1 MNDEQ
6 LIAQKDLDDLLAN
19 ANNELTE
26 LKPENTDIQNPSVTE
41 EIATTE
47 PQIPEQIVQTPI
59 EEQPPVS
66 FFKKLKQH
74 LTKKTLL
81 IAFFLLTLAITIGA
95 LLGYKIANQA
105 TSSLPPIEKITAQ
118 GITFEEKNFVTYAGL
133 GDKNIVNAFLDAGMP
148 VDVIR
153 ATDGW
158 TPLISACFYKKAEV
172 VQLLLEKEAL
182 VDIQDKYGK
191 TALME
196 ATAMGAENIV
206 VMLLEYGANPN
217 LQDINGRTALSEA
230 YLRRYAKIAEI
241 LKNAGADPTIKPS
254 APSKSSAKSSTPSVK
269 EPVSVPLVPSIPEE
283 NLVGNGKAG
292 FIQIGMTIADIQKKY
307 SNLKITEKYI
317 DGVKKSIANIYL
329 NDPNNPAIQL
339 ELSSG
344 TLKLVSTIS
353 AYDEKF
359 STDKQIS
366 THSSVGDARK
376 QYTFND
382 VKFMNNAIFLTVK
395 SMKMLFELD
404 IPPEVVLT
412 EWINTDNPSSIPD
425 DIKIKRIVVY

>member
-6 LIAQKDLDDLLAN
+6 LIVQKDLDDLLAN
-19 ANNELTE
+19 ANKELTD
-26 LKPENTDIQNPSVTE
+26 LNPEKTDIQNPSVTE
-41 EIATTE
+41 ELAATE
-47 PQIPEQIVQTPI
+47 PQIPEQIVQAPI

-66 FFKKLKQH
+66 FLKKIKKQ

-81 IAFFLLTLAITIGA
+81 IAFSLLILAIAIGA
-95 LLGYKIANQA
+95 LLGYKVANQA
-105 TSSLPPIEKITAQ
+105 KASLAPIEKITAQ

-133 GDKNIVNAFLDAGMP
+133 GDINIVNAFLDAGMA

-153 ATDGW
+153 TTDGW

-182 VDIQDKYGK
+182 VDVQDKYGK

-254 APSKSSAKSSTPSVK
+254 VSLKASAKSTTPLVK
-269 EPVSVPLVPSIPEE
+269 ELIPASPISSIPEE
-283 NLVGNGKAG
+283 NLLVNGKVG
-292 FIQIGMTIADIQKKY
+292 LIQIGMPIADIQKKY
-307 SNLKITEKYI
+307 SNLRITEKYI
-317 DGVKKSIANIYL
+317 DGTKKSIANIYL

-339 ELSSG
+339 ELASG
-344 TLKLVSTIS
+344 TSKLVSTIS

-359 STDKQIS
+359 STDKLIS
-366 THSSVGDARK
+366 TRSSVGDIRK
-376 QYTFND
+376 QYTIND
-382 VKFMNNAIFLTVK
+382 VKIMNNAILLSVK

-412 EWINTDNPSSIPD
+412 EWVNTDNPSSIPD

>member
-19 ANNELTE
+19 ANKEFTE
-26 LKPENTDIQNPSVTE
+26 LKPENTATQNPSVTE
-41 EIATTE
+41 EVATTE
-47 PQIPEQIVQTPI
+47 PQILEQIVQTPI

-66 FFKKLKQH
+66 FLKKIKKL

-81 IAFFLLTLAITIGA
+81 IAFFLLILAIAIGA
-95 LLGYKIANQA
+95 LLGYKVANQA
-105 TSSLPPIEKITAQ
+105 KASLAPIEKITAQ

-133 GDKNIVNAFLDAGMP
+133 GDINIVNAFLDAGMP

-153 ATDGW
+153 DTDGW

-182 VDIQDKYGK
+182 VDVQDKYGK

-241 LKNAGADPTIKPS
+241 LKNGGADPTIKPS
-254 APSKSSAKSSTPSVK
+254 VPLKTSAKSATPLVK
-269 EPVSVPLVPSIPEE
+269 ELIPASPISSIPEE
-283 NLVGNGKAG
+283 NLLVNGKVG
-292 FIQIGMTIADIQKKY
+292 LIQIGMPIADIQKKY
-307 SNLKITEKYI
+307 SNLRITEKYI
-317 DGVKKSIANIYL
+317 DGTKKSIANIYL

-339 ELSSG
+339 ELASG
-344 TLKLVSTIS
+344 TSKLVSTIS

-359 STDKQIS
+359 STDKLIS
-366 THSSVGDARK
+366 TRSSVGDIRK
-376 QYTFND
+376 QYTIND
-382 VKFMNNAIFLTVK
+382 VKIMNNAILLSVK

-412 EWINTDNPSSIPD
+412 EWVNTDNPSSIPD

>member
-6 LIAQKDLDDLLAN
+6 LIVQKDLDDLLAN
-19 ANNELTE
+19 ANKELTD
-26 LKPENTDIQNPSVTE
+26 LNPEKTDIQNPSVTE
-41 EIATTE
+41 EIAATE
-47 PQIPEQIVQTPI
+47 PQIPEQIVQAPY
-59 EEQPPVS
+59 EVQPPVS
-66 FFKKLKQH
+66 VLKKIKKH

-81 IAFFLLTLAITIGA
+81 IAFLLLTLAITIGA

-105 TSSLPPIEKITAQ
+105 TSSLPPIEKITAR

-196 ATAMGAENIV
+196 ATAMSAENIV

-217 LQDINGRTALSEA
+217 LQDINGRTALNEA

-254 APSKSSAKSSTPSVK
+254 APSKSSC
-269 EPVSVPLVPSIPEE
+269 
-283 NLVGNGKAG
+283 
-292 FIQIGMTIADIQKKY
+292 
-307 SNLKITEKYI
+307 
-317 DGVKKSIANIYL
+317 
-329 NDPNNPAIQL
+329 
-339 ELSSG
+339 LSDLS
-344 TLKLVSTIS
+344 L
-353 AYDEKF
+353 
-359 STDKQIS
+359 
-366 THSSVGDARK
+366 
-376 QYTFND
+376 
-382 VKFMNNAIFLTVK
+382 
-395 SMKMLFELD
+395 
-404 IPPEVVLT
+404 
-412 EWINTDNPSSIPD
+412 
-425 DIKIKRIVVY
+425 